1 MIKKGYRYLITTY
14 AFMLGL
20 LSVLVIAT
28 IMQFANNYGELVSMK
43 NCVRAVREFEKHNT
57 RLPTNE
63 ELTRIS
69 KTLPDWGYRVECN
82 IQTSRNAYDDRSPAN
97 WPKSG
102 GWVLSYWRG
111 SWNEYYSSWDD
122 HYTLADAMS
131 FKYYWGPFR
140 FAPLLCVLLLAI
152 SCALRERSVAAPIWS
167 TIVDPFLPRPDIL
180 PRELLLEL
188 QQSVERPLFNLWR
201 VGMVVPLCFA
211 AAYWI
216 IIHTMFGGD
225 EINTRSWCL
234 LASGGCIAVL
244 SVFFSRQLGPIK
256 KLLWGGLTVLAY
268 PLLFAGAMLIGL
280 LVDFVHCFGVGWQ

>member
-1 MIKKGYRYLITTY
+1 MIRKGYRYLITTC
-14 AFMLGL
+14 ALILGL
-20 LSVLVIAT
+20 LSILVIAT
-28 IMQFANNYGELVSMK
+28 VMQFAKNYVELASMK
-43 NCVRAVREFEKHNT
+43 NCVRAVREFEKHYT

-63 ELTRIS
+63 ELTQIS
-69 KTLPDWGYRVECN
+69 KTLPDLGYRVECN
-82 IQTSRNAYDDRSPAN
+82 IQTSRNAYDDRSPTN

-102 GWVLSYWRG
+102 GWVLLYWRG

-152 SCALRERSVAAPIWS
+152 SYALRERSVAAPIWS

-180 PRELLLEL
+180 PRELLIEL

-201 VGMVVPLCFA
+201 AGMVVPLCFA

-216 IIHTMFGGD
+216 IIHMMFGGD

-234 LASGGCIAVL
+234 LASGGGIAVL
-244 SVFFSRQLGPIK
+244 SLLLSRRLCLMK
-256 KLLWGGLTVLAY
+256 KLQWSGLTVLAY
-268 PLLFAGAMLIGL
+268 PFLFAGAMLIGL
-280 LVDFVHCFGVGWQ
+280 LADMFHCGVGGQ